1 MSCTL
6 GTIVSK
12 IISDQDKNILL
23 VVDIDLEADD
33 IAILNLALGKCEL
46 RLHQLNHAWFDF
58 L

>member
-1 MSCTL
+1 M
-6 GTIVSK
+6 VSK
-12 IISDQDKNILL
+12 IISDQDKNILF